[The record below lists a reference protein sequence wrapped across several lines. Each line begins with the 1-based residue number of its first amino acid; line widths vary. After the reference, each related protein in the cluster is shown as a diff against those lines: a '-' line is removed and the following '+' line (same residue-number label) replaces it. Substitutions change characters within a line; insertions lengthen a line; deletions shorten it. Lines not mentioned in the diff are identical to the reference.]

1 MKFNTL
7 CVATLSA
14 VVAGGVLASSPYDVQ
29 TPVGLLVNESLDGF
43 GYSRRNPAVGEIWE
57 LASPSMRVFQ
67 VVDGGVLVERG
78 AFPTPD
84 AKRFFVK
91 TSRVY
96 ADGDTLATG
105 YYRAEGT
112 ISYKNVLG
120 AQRTVYAFS
129 ELSTSHQQ
137 EIRAFRQDKAAT
149 AAAQRQAEV
158 ERRQRAEQTIEFKKS
173 KERIAAEEAAEKARL
188 ERERVEREN
197 AHELAKLNAEKDNR
211 VAAMKAEAEAE
222 ANRQK
227 AANAR
232 EMARLARER
241 EEQDK
246 ENRKRIAAAKAEKRQ
261 ADAKLAAEV
270 QKERERYAADILS
283 ALDFNFKHHYVVQRS
298 IRKNVRLEMVDPLW
312 GKLVALQSKKDWLG
326 MLGEMED
333 DEYENFP
340 TEKEIDAAITRL
352 KKRLFNVQI
361 KAMRPPHFVSVW
373 SGHIKDRNYDRNGGW
388 GKIDIFCNDPTMHRL
403 KSLDDAKAEDLQIAI
418 FGSKFYVCDSDEGYG
433 SATKP
438 MLIRSL
444 KAGEEFDSPFED
456 MATETE
462 EWLKSN

>member
-14 VVAGGVLASSPYDVQ
+14 VMAGNVLAGSPYDVQ

-43 GYSRRNPAVGEIWE
+43 GYSRRNPVVGEIWE
-57 LASPSMRVFQ
+57 LASPSMKVLQ

-84 AKRFFVK
+84 AKSFFVK
-91 TSRVY
+91 TMRVY

-120 AQRTVYAFS
+120 VQRTVYAFS
-129 ELSTSHQQ
+129 ELSTSQQQ

-149 AAAQRQAEV
+149 AAARRQAEA

-211 VAAMKAEAEAE
+211 VASMKAEAEAE

-261 ADAKLAAEV
+261 ADAKLAVEV
-270 QKERERYAADILS
+270 QKERSRYAADAFS
-283 ALDFNFKHHYVVQRS
+283 SFDFNFKRHCVIQRS
-298 IRKNVRLEMVDPLW
+298 IRKNVRVELVDPEW
-312 GKLVALQSKKDWLG
+312 EKLANFHAKQDWLG
-326 MLGEMED
+326 LLGAIDGEEY
-333 DEYENFP
+333 DEFP
-340 TEKEIDAAITRL
+340 SEKEIDTILDSLKKKSFHVSIKGLRPPSCVDVHARRMSGNSSVYGGDTGWGRMTVFCKDAQMNRIKAIDDMKGEEVNVAPFDGKILVIDSAHRRLNQEVRL
-352 KKRLFNVQI
+352 KPGQGL
-361 KAMRPPHFVSVW
+361 ASA
-373 SGHIKDRNYDRNGGW
+373 
-388 GKIDIFCNDPTMHRL
+388 
-403 KSLDDAKAEDLQIAI
+403 LDEK
-418 FGSKFYVCDSDEGYG
+418 SDE
-433 SATKP
+433 
-438 MLIRSL
+438 I
-444 KAGEEFDSPFED
+444 
-456 MATETE
+456 E
-462 EWLKSN
+462 EWLKLN